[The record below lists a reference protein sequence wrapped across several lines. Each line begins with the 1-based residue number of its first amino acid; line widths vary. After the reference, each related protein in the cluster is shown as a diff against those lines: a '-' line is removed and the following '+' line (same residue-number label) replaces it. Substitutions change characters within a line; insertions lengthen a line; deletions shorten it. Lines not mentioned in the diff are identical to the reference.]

1 MAYHLGQNGE
11 WVRNAEYPQRYLI
24 VLNVNQLL
32 LSLYQPVLEP
42 TTEELHGKTIII
54 KLLLN

>member
-54 KLLLN
+54 KLLK